1 MKFTKYKFLLH
12 LFLFSVF
19 SEAQE
24 LPPIE
29 NYSPKVYGAENQNWA
44 ISQSKEKFIYVA
56 NNSGLIEFDG
66 AKWKLYPS
74 PNNTI
79 IRSVNVLDNK
89 IYTGCFREFGYWQ
102 KNEFKNLEYYSLSK
116 KLKEP
121 LFEDEQFWNIVSF
134 DSWILFQ
141 SLRNIYIYN
150 TLDETFR
157 IINSATQIS
166 KVFKVDDSIYF
177 QKMDDGVYI
186 IENGKPVLIT
196 NHPIIQKNFLVN
208 IFSVNGKILLQ
219 TQENGFYFLED
230 QNLTKWNITANEVIS
245 SISVY
250 SSVRLNDGSFML
262 GTISNGI
269 YQLDKNGNIVL
280 EIDQK
285 KGLNNNTVLS
295 LYQDIEQNLWLGLD
309 NGISVV
315 NLDSPFSVYDDITGN
330 LGAVYATTIYDENL
344 YIGTNQGL
352 FYKKN
357 GTDDNFNLIKGTE
370 GQVWC
375 LKEYDNTLF
384 CGHNSGTFV
393 IKENSANLIV
403 DALGTWDIIPIKNNK
418 NLLLQG
424 HYNGLNV
431 IEKINN
437 TWQFRNEIEGF
448 DIACRYFGV
457 NSKNQI
463 FVYHEYKGV
472 FKLNVNDDFTK
483 VTASL
488 IEESAPKGLKSSLIS
503 FHNNLLYTCED
514 GVFKYNEQLQQF
526 IKDPLLSINLF
537 AHDNYVTGKLITD
550 DQEDILWGFTEN
562 NIVYFSPGKLNN
574 VLRANKISLTASAR
588 RNITGYE
595 SITHINN
602 DVHLFGTSK
611 GYFLMDLNRV
621 KNKEYAININAIEK
635 SIVNDKKS
643 SVSSNGSGDFKSN
656 QNNLYFSY
664 SVPEFDKYEE
674 VNYQYQLIGIYNVW
688 SDWSEEHEVTF
699 NHLPFGKYT
708 FNVRA
713 RIGNKMSKNTASYSF
728 NINRPWLIS
737 NVMLLVYSI
746 LFIVT
751 WYLIHNVYKR
761 YYTKQKNEL
770 IERKQRSF
778 AMAQLENEQV
788 IMKLKNEKLKQ
799 EIGSKSR
806 ELAAS
811 TMSMIKKNE
820 LLSTIKNEL
829 KTVKNDADVNPVIK
843 IIDKNLRDKSDWTMF
858 REAFNNIDRG
868 FIMNLKSLHPN
879 LTPKDLRLCSYLRL
893 NLVSKEI
900 APLLNISARSVEIKR
915 YRLRKKMNLPH
926 EKSLVEYILEI

>member
-1 MKFTKYKFLLH
+1 MQKQNLNLNLTKNIYIHIL
-12 LFLFSVF
+12 LFLFSFIVG
-19 SEAQE
+19 AQE

-56 NNSGLIEFDG
+56 NNSGLLEFDG

-79 IRSVNVLDNK
+79 IRSVNVIDNK
-89 IYTGCFREFGYWQ
+89 IYTGCFREFGYWE
-102 KNEFKNLEYYSLSK
+102 KNEFKNLEYHSLSN

-150 TLDETFR
+150 TLDQTFR

-208 IFSVNGKILLQ
+208 IFSVNGKILFQ
-219 TQENGFYFLED
+219 TQERGFYFLNDE
-230 QNLTKWNITANEVIS
+230 NVTKWNITADNVIS

-250 SSVRLNDGSFML
+250 SSTQLNDGSFIL

-295 LYQDIEQNLWLGLD
+295 LYEDIEQNLWLGLD

-330 LGAVYATTIYDENL
+330 LGAVYAAAIYHDNL

-352 FYKKN
+352 FYKKI
-357 GTDDNFNLIKGTE
+357 GTDDNFNFINGTE

-393 IKENSANLIV
+393 VKENSANLIV
-403 DALGTWDIIPIKNNK
+403 DALGTWDIIPIKNNS

-448 DIACRYFGV
+448 DIACRYFGF
-457 NSKNQI
+457 NSNDQI
-463 FVYHEYKGV
+463 FVNHEYKGV
-472 FKLNVNDDFTK
+472 FKLNVDNDFTK

-488 IEESAPKGLKSSLIS
+488 IDESAPKGLKSSLIN

-514 GVFKYNEQLQQF
+514 GVFKYNDQLQQF
-526 IKDPLLSINLF
+526 IKDPLFSINLF
-537 AHDNYVTGKLITD
+537 AHDDFVTGKLIAD
-550 DQEDILWGFTEN
+550 NQEDMLWGFTEN
-562 NIVYFSPGKLNN
+562 NIVYFSP
-574 VLRANKISLTASAR
+574 
-588 RNITGYE
+588 
-595 SITHINN
+595 
-602 DVHLFGTSK
+602 
-611 GYFLMDLNRV
+611 
-621 KNKEYAININAIEK
+621 
-635 SIVNDKKS
+635 
-643 SVSSNGSGDFKSN
+643 
-656 QNNLYFSY
+656 
-664 SVPEFDKYEE
+664 
-674 VNYQYQLIGIYNVW
+674 
-688 SDWSEEHEVTF
+688 
-699 NHLPFGKYT
+699 
-708 FNVRA
+708 
-713 RIGNKMSKNTASYSF
+713 
-728 NINRPWLIS
+728 
-737 NVMLLVYSI
+737 
-746 LFIVT
+746 
-751 WYLIHNVYKR
+751 
-761 YYTKQKNEL
+761 
-770 IERKQRSF
+770 
-778 AMAQLENEQV
+778 
-788 IMKLKNEKLKQ
+788 
-799 EIGSKSR
+799 
-806 ELAAS
+806 
-811 TMSMIKKNE
+811 
-820 LLSTIKNEL
+820 
-829 KTVKNDADVNPVIK
+829 
-843 IIDKNLRDKSDWTMF
+843 
-858 REAFNNIDRG
+858 
-868 FIMNLKSLHPN
+868 
-879 LTPKDLRLCSYLRL
+879 
-893 NLVSKEI
+893 
-900 APLLNISARSVEIKR
+900 
-915 YRLRKKMNLPH
+915 
-926 EKSLVEYILEI
+926 